1 MPKSMRNRRGPGWR
15 TFVGMVACAA
25 CLPAAFSAQAGP
37 PPRAGLYE
45 SLLVAAGPDGSVT
58 GYFHERLGSQPVRE
72 CAVFFVAGRDG
83 AVTAWT
89 AGERGAIPGRLS
101 EDAGGVTLALPRIR
115 DLPGCASVLDP
126 EAGKGM
132 TFGPTLAESWR
143 ELAVV
148 AARRAP
154 LYPSA
159 AARRS
164 RSYLVAGD
172 VVGVAGRVGGR
183 LRVTYIADDGRAVRG
198 WLDVAETQ
206 DVRPPGGS

>member
-1 MPKSMRNRRGPGWR
+1 MRKSMRTRRGPGWR
-15 TFVGMVACAA
+15 AFVGMVGCAA
-25 CLPAAFSAQAGP
+25 GLPAAFSAQAGP

-45 SLLVAAGPDGSVT
+45 SLLVAVGPDGSVT

-72 CAVFFVAGRDG
+72 CAVFVAGRDG
-83 AVTAWT
+83 VVTAWT

-101 EDAGGVTLALPRIR
+101 EDADGVTLALPRIR

-126 EAGKGM
+126 EAGQGM
-132 TFGPTLAESWR
+132 TFGPSLVESWR

-154 LYPSA
+154 LYPSP

-172 VVGVAGRVGGR
+172 VVGVTERVGGR
-183 LRVTYIADDGRAVRG
+183 LRVTYIDDDGRAVRG
-198 WLDVAETQ
+198 WLDAAGTQ
-206 DVRPPGGS
+206 DVRPPGGP